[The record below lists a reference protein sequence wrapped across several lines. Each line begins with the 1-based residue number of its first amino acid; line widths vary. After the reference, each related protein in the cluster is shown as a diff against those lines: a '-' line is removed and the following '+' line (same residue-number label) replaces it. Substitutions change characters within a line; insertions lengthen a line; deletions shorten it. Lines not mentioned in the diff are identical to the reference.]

1 MYGNLIRIVVI
12 IGILVG
18 MVGGSYPGYSSPIY
32 GIEGI
37 EGMKAPDIVFTDKS
51 GKILH
56 LKDFKGKTV
65 ILSFWATW
73 CAPCLLELPTMDRLQ
88 ARMGNSI
95 SILPVALEPNG
106 SAMVERFFSKA
117 DIKHLPI
124 YIDSGHQA
132 QSVYH
137 IRALP
142 MTVVIDPAG
151 MLVGKIEGAM
161 DWDKPEIQ
169 KYLENL

>member
-1 MYGNLIRIVVI
+1 MYSNMIRMIVI
-12 IGILVG
+12 IWILVG
-18 MVGGSYPGYSSPIY
+18 MMGGAHPGYSSPMY
-32 GIEGI
+32 GIESI
-37 EGMKAPDIVFTDKS
+37 EDMKAPDISFTDKS
-51 GKILH
+51 GKLLH
-56 LKDFKGKTV
+56 LKDFNGKAV

-73 CAPCLLELPTMDRLQ
+73 CGPCLLELPTMDKLQ

-117 DIKHLPI
+117 DIRHLPI
-124 YIDSGHQA
+124 YVDSGYQA

-142 MTVVIDPAG
+142 VTFVINSEG
-151 MLVGKIEGAM
+151 MLVGKAEGAL

-169 KYLENL
+169 RYLENL